1 MKQKFLKGLALDDVF
16 IPTSQKFYDKLHDKI
31 MAGIEDVEMETPERP
46 ASRALGKTT
55 RYLREQWSLAIETK
69 EG

>member
-1 MKQKFLKGLALDDVF
+1 MKKKYLKGLALDDVI
-16 IPTSQKFYDKLHDKI
+16 IPTSQKYYDKLHDLI
-31 MAGIEDVEMETPERP
+31 MAQVEDAEMEVPVTP

-55 RYLREQWSLAIETK
+55 RYLREQWSAGIDSK

>member
-1 MKQKFLKGLALDDVF
+1 MKQKYIKGLALDDVI
-16 IPTSQKFYDKLHDKI
+16 IPSSEKYYQKLHDKI
-31 MAGIEDVEMETPERP
+31 MAQIEDVEMETPATP

-55 RYLREQWSLAIETK
+55 RYLREQWSARIEPK